1 MLSMSKANELDIV
14 GSVPVLLKHP
24 AFAGKGSLW
33 LKNDK
38 HPTIKQNDI
47 NGIRY

>member
-14 GSVPVLLKHP
+14 GSVPILLKHP

-38 HPTIKQNDI
+38 HPTIKQNCAAD
-47 NGIRY
+47 

>member
-1 MLSMSKANELDIV
+1 MLAMSKANELDIV

-33 LKNDK
+33 LKNDT
-38 HPTIKQNDI
+38 HPSIKMGDI
-47 NGIRY
+47 KGHRY